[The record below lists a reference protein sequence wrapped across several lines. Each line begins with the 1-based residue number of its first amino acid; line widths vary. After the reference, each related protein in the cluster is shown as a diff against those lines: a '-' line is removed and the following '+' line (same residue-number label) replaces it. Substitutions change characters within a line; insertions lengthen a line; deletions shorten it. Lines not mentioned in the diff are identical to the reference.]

1 MTQLAGAGAPFLL
14 SHEQESLWYR
24 EVLTGQPGVTNAPA
38 ALRIRGPLNPA
49 ALRAA
54 CESLTARHEALRT
67 IFTAEDGLPRQRVR
81 AGLPADFAVCDAADE
96 AAARRAGRA
105 ELIRPF
111 DLETGPPIRFR
122 LYRLAPGHHILILIV
137 HHLVTDAASIGIMM
151 TEIGESY
158 RAAVAGRAADLA
170 APALRYADFV
180 AEQRADAG
188 AGRMSELRSYWT
200 TRLAGAPQTID
211 LVPDHPR
218 RRSRGALG
226 GVVRDRIASE
236 IAGAVAAF
244 ARETR
249 VTEFVV
255 LLTMVRLLL
264 WRTTGQRDILIGAPV
279 SGRDYAG
286 TDDVVGF
293 FISMLVLRN
302 EATGRRT
309 FRELVSA
316 ERAGFLGALD
326 HKDMP
331 YSELVAALRPER
343 DPASSP
349 LVQATF
355 SYRPADAGP
364 PGLPGLEVTD
374 FELEGTSL
382 QFDLVLEM
390 LRDSDGVDVLCGYNE
405 ELFARQTMTSL
416 TGRLPVLMTA
426 ALAGPDVPVARLPW
440 LTAADARAV
449 ARAADGPPRPA
460 PSGHA
465 PSGHAP
471 SGQHRGDSVLGSF
484 SGWVRRAPGATA
496 VRHADALLTYA
507 ELDAHSDG
515 IAARLRY
522 LCLDPEAVAGV
533 LIEDRSHLPAI
544 LLGVAKAG
552 CAALPLDPAHPG
564 DRHAYVLA
572 DAGARILITDREP
585 PGLPD
590 GRALPVLDPRLA
602 VRPEPACAPVRL
614 ARPDPDQLA
623 YVFYT
628 SGSAGRPKGVG
639 ISHRG
644 FANCV
649 HDTRDELGIRPGE
662 RLAASSPVSFDI
674 GVLEIWTPLA
684 AGAELV
690 LSETSRRGDG
700 AALAEFLERWQ
711 PDYFFAT
718 PALWQLLASVAGL
731 WQMYGPTETTVYCTR
746 DLVPADR
753 LPENLPVGRPI
764 RDTSAQVLDEWL
776 RPVAPGVVGELCL
789 GGAGLARGYHGR
801 PGATADRFV
810 PSPFGP
816 PGARLYRTGDLAR
829 LLPDGRLELR
839 GRNDRQI
846 KINGQRIEPGE
857 IEAVL
862 CAHDRVRAAAVV
874 VVPAGGTAARR
885 LVACLRT
892 GDGEADAELIA
903 SVRAHARRQL
913 PATMVPA
920 AYRVVDAFPV
930 TDNGKL
936 DRHEL
941 AAVAARTAD
950 APGRPF
956 DEHEL
961 LVAQAWGAV
970 LGASEIGPDDDFF
983 ALGGNSLLA
992 AQMMSRLWRGTGAR
1006 MPMSALLDTP
1016 TLTGFAGRLRE
1027 ARAQAAGRPAAD
1039 GSIFWLRRA
1048 ENAPVLALAPPAGGS
1063 ALCYREIIAALG
1075 GDWQICAFETP
1086 APPGP
1091 SLESTAAGYLAEL
1104 SGTGS
1109 APVVFAGWSLGGLLA
1124 YEMGSQA
1131 VRDGT
1136 VVPFVVVIDTATP
1149 ESFDWD
1155 LELAPRPALENFVR
1169 ELGRMG
1175 GAGLGPVPPG
1185 LWSRPRA
1192 ELFSWAAG
1200 VLGFG
1205 DPAELDR
1212 RFAIFSAS
1220 LRAARDYVPGAA
1232 RVDLH
1237 FIAPGQG
1244 RGLVEP
1250 WLDLADSV
1258 TVTTVSGDHYSAIGG
1273 PGARQIADVLTAQQA
1288 QGFRSQ

>member
-718 PALWQLLASVAGL
+718 PALWQMLLLAGWPSSSRLASRGCGRCTGRPRRPCTARVTWFRPTVCRKTSRSAGRSAIPARRSL
-731 WQMYGPTETTVYCTR
+731 TSGCGRSRRESSANCALAAR
-746 DLVPADR
+746 DLPAATTA
-753 LPENLPVGRPI
+753 GRGQPPTASS
-764 RDTSAQVLDEWL
+764 RRRSV
-776 RPVAPGVVGELCL
+776 RPAPGFTGPAISPGCCRT
-789 GGAGLARGYHGR
+789 AGWSCAAVTTGR
-801 PGATADRFV
+801 SRSTGSGSNRAKSRQCSAPTTAC
-810 PSPFGP
+810 GP
-816 PGARLYRTGDLAR
+816 PRSSSSRRAGPR
-829 LLPDGRLELR
+829 
-839 GRNDRQI
+839 
-846 KINGQRIEPGE
+846 
-857 IEAVL
+857 
-862 CAHDRVRAAAVV
+862 RAA
-874 VVPAGGTAARR
+874 
-885 LVACLRT
+885 
-892 GDGEADAELIA
+892 
-903 SVRAHARRQL
+903 SS
-913 PATMVPA
+913 
-920 AYRVVDAFPV
+920 PV
-930 TDNGKL
+930 
-936 DRHEL
+936 
-941 AAVAARTAD
+941 
-950 APGRPF
+950 
-956 DEHEL
+956 
-961 LVAQAWGAV
+961 
-970 LGASEIGPDDDFF
+970 S
-983 ALGGNSLLA
+983 
-992 AQMMSRLWRGTGAR
+992 
-1006 MPMSALLDTP
+1006 
-1016 TLTGFAGRLRE
+1016 GRLRD

-1109 APVVFAGWSLGGLLA
+1109 APVVFAGWS
-1124 YEMGSQA
+1124 
-1131 VRDGT
+1131 
-1136 VVPFVVVIDTATP
+1136 
-1149 ESFDWD
+1149 
-1155 LELAPRPALENFVR
+1155 
-1169 ELGRMG
+1169 
-1175 GAGLGPVPPG
+1175 
-1185 LWSRPRA
+1185 
-1192 ELFSWAAG
+1192 
-1200 VLGFG
+1200 
-1205 DPAELDR
+1205 
-1212 RFAIFSAS
+1212 
-1220 LRAARDYVPGAA
+1220 
-1232 RVDLH
+1232 
-1237 FIAPGQG
+1237 
-1244 RGLVEP
+1244 
-1250 WLDLADSV
+1250 
-1258 TVTTVSGDHYSAIGG
+1258 
-1273 PGARQIADVLTAQQA
+1273 
-1288 QGFRSQ
+1288 

>member
-302 EATGRRT
+302 EVTGRRT

-484 SGWVRRAPGATA
+484 SGWVRRAPGA
-496 VRHADALLTYA
+496 
-507 ELDAHSDG
+507 
-515 IAARLRY
+515 
-522 LCLDPEAVAGV
+522 
-533 LIEDRSHLPAI
+533 
-544 LLGVAKAG
+544 
-552 CAALPLDPAHPG
+552 
-564 DRHAYVLA
+564 RHAYVLA

-649 HDTRDELGIRPGE
+649 HDTRDELGIGPGE

-711 PDYFFAT
+711 P
-718 PALWQLLASVAGL
+718 
-731 WQMYGPTETTVYCTR
+731 
-746 DLVPADR
+746 
-753 LPENLPVGRPI
+753 
-764 RDTSAQVLDEWL
+764 
-776 RPVAPGVVGELCL
+776 
-789 GGAGLARGYHGR
+789 
-801 PGATADRFV
+801 
-810 PSPFGP
+810 
-816 PGARLYRTGDLAR
+816 
-829 LLPDGRLELR
+829 
-839 GRNDRQI
+839 
-846 KINGQRIEPGE
+846 
-857 IEAVL
+857 
-862 CAHDRVRAAAVV
+862 
-874 VVPAGGTAARR
+874 
-885 LVACLRT
+885 
-892 GDGEADAELIA
+892 
-903 SVRAHARRQL
+903 
-913 PATMVPA
+913 
-920 AYRVVDAFPV
+920 
-930 TDNGKL
+930 
-936 DRHEL
+936 
-941 AAVAARTAD
+941 
-950 APGRPF
+950 
-956 DEHEL
+956 
-961 LVAQAWGAV
+961 
-970 LGASEIGPDDDFF
+970 
-983 ALGGNSLLA
+983 
-992 AQMMSRLWRGTGAR
+992 
-1006 MPMSALLDTP
+1006 
-1016 TLTGFAGRLRE
+1016 
-1027 ARAQAAGRPAAD
+1027 
-1039 GSIFWLRRA
+1039 
-1048 ENAPVLALAPPAGGS
+1048 
-1063 ALCYREIIAALG
+1063 
-1075 GDWQICAFETP
+1075 
-1086 APPGP
+1086 
-1091 SLESTAAGYLAEL
+1091 
-1104 SGTGS
+1104 
-1109 APVVFAGWSLGGLLA
+1109 
-1124 YEMGSQA
+1124 
-1131 VRDGT
+1131 
-1136 VVPFVVVIDTATP
+1136 
-1149 ESFDWD
+1149 
-1155 LELAPRPALENFVR
+1155 
-1169 ELGRMG
+1169 
-1175 GAGLGPVPPG
+1175 
-1185 LWSRPRA
+1185 
-1192 ELFSWAAG
+1192 
-1200 VLGFG
+1200 
-1205 DPAELDR
+1205 
-1212 RFAIFSAS
+1212 
-1220 LRAARDYVPGAA
+1220 
-1232 RVDLH
+1232 
-1237 FIAPGQG
+1237 
-1244 RGLVEP
+1244 
-1250 WLDLADSV
+1250 
-1258 TVTTVSGDHYSAIGG
+1258 
-1273 PGARQIADVLTAQQA
+1273 
-1288 QGFRSQ
+1288 